1 MPVAQPTPPPKAEPE
16 TVVAPPATPLVF
28 GEKPGGI
35 NGRSNG
41 KHKLI
46 IVEVKPVGNWHH
58 AFRQTVKLAQ
68 AHQGDDQ
75 IRLRLAGQSLAIDF
89 PDHTTCYSTELVDQ
103 IERLPGIL
111 RVYAV

>member
-1 MPVAQPTPPPKAEPE
+1 MPAAQPAPPPKPEPAPTPPA
-16 TVVAPPATPLVF
+16 APLVF
-28 GEKPGGI
+28 GEKHGGI

-46 IVEVKPVGNWHH
+46 IVEIKPVGNWHH
-58 AFRQTVKLAQ
+58 ACRQTIKLAQ

-75 IRLRLAGQSLAIDF
+75 IRLRLAGQPLAIDF
-89 PDHTTCYSTELVDQ
+89 PDHTTCFSTDLVDQ

-111 RVYAV
+111 QVYAI